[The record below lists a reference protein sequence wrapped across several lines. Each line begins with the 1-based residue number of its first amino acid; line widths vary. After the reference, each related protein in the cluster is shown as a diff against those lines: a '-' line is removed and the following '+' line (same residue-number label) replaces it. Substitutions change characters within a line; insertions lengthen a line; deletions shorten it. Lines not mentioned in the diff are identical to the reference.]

1 MHTRQSDHQL
11 DGWRRDRRQ
20 GTILV
25 MTAIVLIALIALL
38 GLVIDA
44 GQLMTAHRTTQN
56 AADAAATAAAMDM
69 LMGRSN
75 GTATATAATFVHVY
89 NGLPNATLAVSIP
102 PATGSHAGNSNFA
115 EVTVQNAVTVRFIRI
130 VGVTSPQV
138 VSARAVAGWEG
149 VSVSAGVIALDKTAR
164 PGINLTGNG
173 TLKVN
178 GSILVNSD
186 GGGLAATGQSIN
198 NGNSGNAITTSGN
211 GALYARDVESVGG
224 VSNISKIKNFDP
236 SIPQS
241 PLRTGTVVQPDPY
254 QSLSPP
260 TTANGAVATNF
271 GAIKLS
277 GNANVTLSP
286 GVYTSIDVSANVNVT
301 LNPGVYVIQGG
312 GLTMSGNSTLSGSG
326 VMLYNT
332 GSDYNVNTGLP
343 DSGDGSSVPPASGN
357 PSFGGVSITGNA
369 LLNLTPYANSSSPF
383 DGMVYYQR
391 RLNTQPLTLAGNG
404 SSDVLK
410 GTVYAK
416 WAPLDLSGN
425 GTFNSQFVVQRLDIT
440 GNGTLILDV
449 TGQHLAQ
456 SDQVFLVE

>member
-1 MHTRQSDHQL
+1 
-11 DGWRRDRRQ
+11 
-20 GTILV
+20 